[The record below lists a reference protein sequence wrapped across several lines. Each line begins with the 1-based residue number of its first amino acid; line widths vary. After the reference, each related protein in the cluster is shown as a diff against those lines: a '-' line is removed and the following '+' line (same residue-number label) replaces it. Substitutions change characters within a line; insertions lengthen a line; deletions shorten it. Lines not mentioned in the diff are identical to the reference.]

1 MDDVLTQLARIET
14 QNLEILA
21 LLTARKANKR
31 FLPVDEAAER
41 LDRSPWTIRQ
51 LCNAGQIWAVKGDD
65 GCWRV
70 PADEVDR
77 LETEGVPKLP
87 RR

>member
-41 LDRSPWTIRQ
+41 LDRSPWTIG
-51 LCNAGQIWAVKGDD
+51 NSAM
-65 GCWRV
+65 
-70 PADEVDR
+70 PAKYG
-77 LETEGVPKLP
+77 L
-87 RR
+87 